1 MPMKQELERLRA
13 LITQLINRLQSERDA
28 RIQLANQLEARD
40 AELEYSREQI
50 HEMKRKLDAFLS
62 QLRDGGNA

>member
-1 MPMKQELERLRA
+1 MPMKHELERLRA

-40 AELEYSREQI
+40 AELNHSREQI